1 MSRGRGRGRGR
12 GKPFGNLSEALGI
25 TMPGEPPPPP
35 ILTPPP
41 LFPPLERSP
50 LKLRD
55 DSVDL
60 LTAKQE
66 LRQFMKQS
74 PFFLKASS
82 GKVEIERYSDKYKQ
96 FKGTEIDD
104 FLEWHPDWK
113 FFPSELQIGVK
124 RRKRTATDANFRPLI
139 PAQRHKKGA
148 SREQGADKNA
158 KNAAKGGTSASL
170 AGKGLQKK
178 VTFAAEPPVIERCV
192 GSLHEPLIMVPICA
206 TFYTRDQFKQSMLC

>member
-12 GKPFGNLSEALGI
+12 GKPFGHLSEALSI
-25 TMPGEPPPPP
+25 SMPGEPPPPP

-41 LFPPLERSP
+41 LFPQLERSP

-55 DSVDL
+55 NPVGL

-104 FLEWHPDWK
+104 FLEWHPDWS

-139 PAQRHKKGA
+139 PAQRHKKET
-148 SREQGADKNA
+148 SREQKNA
-158 KNAAKGGTSASL
+158 RNVRNATNEGASAGQGS
-170 AGKGLQKK
+170 QKK
-178 VTFAAEPPVIERCV
+178 VTFAAEPPVIERFVYDHQANC
-192 GSLHEPLIMVPICA
+192 
-206 TFYTRDQFKQSMLC
+206 T